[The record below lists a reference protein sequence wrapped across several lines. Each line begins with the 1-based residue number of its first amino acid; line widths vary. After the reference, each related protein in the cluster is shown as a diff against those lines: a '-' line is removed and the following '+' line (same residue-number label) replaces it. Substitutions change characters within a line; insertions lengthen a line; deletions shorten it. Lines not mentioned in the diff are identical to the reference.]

1 MVVAVKL
8 NEMKV
13 SFGAFYFR
21 KGDPPEGGRFL
32 AEGWHLCASR

>member
-13 SFGAFYFR
+13 SLGFFYFR
-21 KGDPPEGGRFL
+21 KGDPPSGGGFL
-32 AEGWHLCASR
+32 AEEAH